1 MLNYGEILTSKVNCP
16 ICGNL
21 DLPSS
26 GVKIPIQDYLNTSSG
41 QIFYYVPCNCGV
53 FYLENQPI
61 SSEIAKIYTK
71 EYDAYHI
78 SKGIVTRIKKKRLQ
92 SLIMPHMSK
101 GRGTKILDYGC
112 GSGEFVYSASELVDA
127 TVVGFDL
134 FPPTSSDKSNVVFL
148 DSEHSIKTLGPY
160 QLIFAFQVIEH
171 VSDPRLFINFLYSQL
186 DSGGTLVIETP
197 SSSGILFS
205 SLIRRY
211 WGGWHAPRHFLI
223 FDKKSLVDLSA
234 EVGFEVESFQYIPS
248 PFQWIETFRALLGKN
263 PVFNKYLHLGNFL
276 IVASVYLIDFIAIR
290 LRFKS
295 SNMKL
300 ILRKI

>member
-1 MLNYGEILTSKVNCP
+1 
-16 ICGNL
+16 
-21 DLPSS
+21 
-26 GVKIPIQDYLNTSSG
+26 
-41 QIFYYVPCNCGV
+41 VPCKCGV

-71 EYDAYHI
+71 EYEAYHI
-78 SKGIVTRIKKKRLQ
+78 SEGLVAKIKKGRLQ
-92 SLIMPHMSK
+92 SLVTPLLSQ

-134 FPPTSSDKSNVVFL
+134 FPPTNSNKGNVVFL
-148 DSEHSIKTLGPY
+148 DSEESIKPQGPY

-171 VSDPRLFINFLYSQL
+171 MPNPRLLINFLYSQL

-205 SLIRRY
+205 SLIRKY

-223 FDKKSLVDLSA
+223 FDKKSLIGLSTR
-234 EVGFEVESFQYIPS
+234 VGFEVESFHFIPS

-263 PVFNKYLHLGNFL
+263 SLLNKYLHLGNFL
-276 IVASVYLIDFIAIR
+276 VVASVYLIDSIAIV

-295 SNMKL
+295 SNMK
-300 ILRKI
+300 IVLRKIKPEN

>member
-1 MLNYGEILTSKVNCP
+1 MLNYGEILTSKVSCP
-16 ICGNL
+16 ICGNVG
-21 DLPSS
+21 PSS
-26 GVKIPIQDYLNTSSG
+26 GVKISVQDYLNISSG
-41 QIFYYVPCNCGV
+41 QDFVYVPCNCGV

-61 SSEIAKIYTK
+61 SSEIAKIYSK

-78 SKGIVTRIKKKRLQ
+78 SEGVVAKIKKKRLQ
-92 SLIMPHMSK
+92 SLVAPLLSQ

-127 TVVGFDL
+127 AVVGFDL
-134 FPPTSSDKSNVVFL
+134 FPPTHSNKSNVMFL
-148 DSEHSIKTLGPY
+148 DSEQSIKSLGPY

-205 SLIRRY
+205 SLTRKY

-223 FDKKSLVDLSA
+223 FDKESLIKISTQ
-234 EVGFEVESFQYIPS
+234 VGFQVESFQFIPS
-248 PFQWIETFRALLGKN
+248 PFQWIETFRALLGKSSKI
-263 PVFNKYLHLGNFL
+263 NKYLHLGNFL
-276 IVASVYLIDFIAIR
+276 IVASVYLIDSIAIF

-295 SNMKL
+295 SNMK
-300 ILRKI
+300 IVLRKI